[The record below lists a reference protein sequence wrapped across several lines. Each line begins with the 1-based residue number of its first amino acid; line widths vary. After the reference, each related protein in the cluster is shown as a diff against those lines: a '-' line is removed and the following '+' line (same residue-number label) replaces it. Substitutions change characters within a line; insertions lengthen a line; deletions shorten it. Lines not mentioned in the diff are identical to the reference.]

1 MGSDLRKH
9 SPRFDSNESR
19 PIYSARSMAG
29 RPNPGDP
36 DNMLSG
42 MSTGVTI
49 STTLL
54 AGLFVWGGVGWL
66 VDHLAGTG
74 KVFTAI
80 GILLG
85 AVLGVYLIYIKYG
98 KEHHDES

>member
-1 MGSDLRKH
+1 MASDQGKQ
-9 SPRFDSNESR
+9 
-19 PIYSARSMAG
+19 MAG
-29 RPNPGDP
+29 RFDGLSDRPLYSRDP
-36 DNMLSG
+36 MAGATDPKDMWGG

-54 AGLFVWGGVGWL
+54 AALLVWGGVGWL

-80 GILLG
+80 GMIVG
-85 AVLGVYLIYIKYG
+85 AVAGVYLIYVKYG
-98 KEHHDES
+98 KEADG

>member
-1 MGSDLRKH
+1 MGTDLRKH
-9 SPRFDSNESR
+9 SPGFDSTESR

-36 DNMLSG
+36 NNLWGG
-42 MSTGVTI
+42 MSTGITI

-85 AVLGVYLIYIKYG
+85 AALGVYLIYIKYG
-98 KEHHDES
+98 KEHHHEP

>member
-1 MGSDLRKH
+1 MTADLRKR
-9 SPRFDSNESR
+9 SPRFDSGENR
-19 PIYSARSMAG
+19 PHYAVRSMAG
-29 RPNPGDP
+29 RPNPTDP
-36 DNMLSG
+36 NNLWGG
-42 MSTGVTI
+42 MSTGITI

-85 AVLGVYLIYIKYG
+85 AGLGVYLIYIKYG
-98 KEHHDES
+98 KEPC

>member
-1 MGSDLRKH
+1 
-9 SPRFDSNESR
+9 
-19 PIYSARSMAG
+19 
-29 RPNPGDP
+29 
-36 DNMLSG
+36 
-42 MSTGVTI
+42 MSTGITI

-85 AVLGVYLIYIKYG
+85 AALGVYLIYIKYG
-98 KEHHDES
+98 KEHHHEP